1 MHRWMTPEGRSNVLG
16 VGVIATTLE
25 QAVATIERW
34 RDEGRRDYVCCVSV
48 DGIVNAQRDPLVR
61 DALNRAGLATEDGVP
76 LVWWSRWTG
85 ARRARRVCGPD
96 LLEKMCERASA
107 TGHRHYFYGGTPET
121 VDLLVTCLRQRYP
134 TLTIAGYS
142 SPPFRVLSDEEDA
155 AAVAEINA
163 TRPDYVW
170 IGLGMPKQEKWMA
183 SHVGR
188 VEAAALLG
196 VGAAFDFAAGTKPR
210 APLWMQRVGLEWLFR
225 LICEPRRLARRYLV
239 GNALFIAYAFLQFTG
254 LRSFGREWEGG
265 TRSLVDRLSP
275 ESASLAAELSVP
287 EPWHS

>member
-1 MHRWMTPEGRSNVLG
+1 MSEGMTPRGRSNVLG
-16 VGVIATTLE
+16 VGVIPTTLE

-48 DGIVNAQRDPLVR
+48 HGIVTAQRDALVR

-85 ARRARRVCGPD
+85 APRARRVCGPD
-96 LLEKMCERASA
+96 LLEEMCERAGAS
-107 TGHRHYFYGGTPET
+107 GHRHYFYGSTPET
-121 VDLLVTCLRQRYP
+121 IELLVTRLRQRYP

-142 SPPFRVLSDEEDA
+142 SPPFRALTDEEDA

-196 VGAAFDFAAGTKPR
+196 VGAAFDFSAGTVAR
-210 APLWMQRVGLEWLFR
+210 APGWMQRTGLEWLFR
-225 LICEPRRLARRYLV
+225 LICEPRRLARRYLIDNLV
-239 GNALFIAYAFLQFTG
+239 FIAYAFMQLTG
-254 LRSFGREWEGG
+254 LRTFGRDWEGG
-265 TRSLVDRLSP
+265 TSYLNVRLSP
-275 ESASLAAELSVP
+275 EADSVAAELSRGP
-287 EPWHS
+287 